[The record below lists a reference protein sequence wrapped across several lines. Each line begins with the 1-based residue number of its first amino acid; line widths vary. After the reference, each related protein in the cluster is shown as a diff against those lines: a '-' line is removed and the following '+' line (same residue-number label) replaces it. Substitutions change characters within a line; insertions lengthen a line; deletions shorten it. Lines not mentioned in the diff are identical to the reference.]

1 MRHVSSVERSYFGAL
16 LGEFTR
22 KELALYCKKVLLI
35 QEFFYFRPL
44 IPTTTKHWHE
54 ELAEGA

>member
-1 MRHVSSVERSYFGAL
+1 MLQLDGKPYFGAL

-35 QEFFYFRPL
+35 QEFL
-44 IPTTTKHWHE
+44 T
-54 ELAEGA
+54 LGL